1 MRVEDVRFLFEYDR
15 WATTRILDVAR
26 GLPVTDW
33 TDGNRIDRR
42 GLGGILL
49 HALGAHERWR
59 SGWEGLDRPPRRE
72 EGPILSPDE
81 LASAWAAE
89 WLAMDRYLGS
99 LGDAALDGD
108 FNDVTLWHTLVHLAN
123 HGTQHRS
130 EAAALLTAYGRSPGD
145 LDLIFFAP
153 RRSEG

>member
-1 MRVEDVRFLFEYDR
+1 MRVDDVRFLFGYDR

-26 GLPVTDW
+26 GLPAADW
-33 TDGNRIDRR
+33 SDGNRIDRR

-49 HALGAHERWR
+49 HALGSHERWR
-59 SGWEGLDRPPRRE
+59 AGWEGRDRPPRRE
-72 EGPILSPDE
+72 DGPLLSATE

-99 LGDAALDGD
+99 LTDEALDGD
-108 FNDVTLWHTLVHLAN
+108 FTEVTLWHTLLHLVN

-153 RRSEG
+153 SRSGD